1 MLSILLDP
9 AAFQVEDSFA
19 SEALKFIDFVKSSD
33 KVSPDAEILMPGDIE
48 RRNRA
53 ERTAQGIELDD
64 KTWSQIEGVAAA
76 VKVPAEMLARA
87 KGK

>member
-9 AAFQVEDSFA
+9 ATFQVEGELQA
-19 SEALKFIDFVKSSD
+19 EARRFVDFVKSSE
-33 KVSPDAEILMPGDIE
+33 KVSPDSEILMPGDIE

-53 ERTAQGIELDD
+53 ERTAMGIELDD

-76 VKVPAEMLARA
+76 VKVPGELLERA

>member
-9 AAFQVEDSFA
+9 AGFQVQDSLQA
-19 SEALKFIDFVKSSD
+19 EARKFVDFVKSSE
-33 KVSPDAEILMPGDIE
+33 KVSPDAEILMPGDVE

-53 ERTAQGIELDD
+53 ERTAKGIELDD

-76 VKVPAEMLARA
+76 VKVPAELLAKA
-87 KGK
+87 KGP